1 MKRLLLLA
9 GAIWLMCI
17 SAMAAPDDIKC
28 RGIVVDENGEPLIG
42 ATVAVPGT
50 SIAAPTDIDG
60 AFSLSIP
67 KGKSIH
73 ITYVGYKPVTLKG
86 EPNMGTI
93 KLEVDAQMLE
103 DVVVTQS
110 AAKTRVTPV
119 ALSTISSQAI
129 EFKLGNQELPEVL
142 KSTPGVWATKDG
154 GGYGD
159 AKINMRGFKSE
170 NTAVMING
178 IPVNDMEWGGVYWS
192 NWAGLSDVTSSMQTQ
207 RGLGATIVSTPSIGG
222 TLNITTRTID
232 VEKGGN
238 VWYGMGN
245 DGMNNIGMKV
255 STGLMNNGWAV
266 TLLGSR
272 KWGDGYIQGTPFN
285 SYTWFVNV
293 SKRINESHQISLT
306 GFGSP
311 QTHYKRSSQDGL
323 SVEGWQGV
331 KDYMNGRSMYLFNP
345 TFGYDKDGQV
355 RSSNKNFY
363 HKPQI
368 SLNHIWQ
375 IDRTSSLSSAIYVS
389 LASGGGYSGQ
399 GSGRNGYSYSDWY
412 GASNGALNTKFR
424 RADGTFDYAK
434 IQAINAESTTGS
446 ELIMSESNNSHQWY
460 GLVSSYKKQIDQAN
474 SNRLNLTGGIDM
486 RYYIGNHNNKIVD
499 LYDGAYF
506 VDDQYR
512 AKMNLAN
519 NANAANPEWVYE
531 KLGVGDI
538 VYRNYKGYTA
548 QEGIYGQAEYTM
560 LNKKLNL
567 LVSGALNNTSY
578 WRRDLYYYDKQHERS
593 ETVNFLGG
601 TIKGGANYNLD
612 SRNNVYANLGYISRA
627 PFFSRGAFLNAT
639 NSNATNP
646 NAVNEKVMSYEVGYG
661 YSSPSFSVLVNGYY
675 TRWMDRTSTRGGEIT
690 TGAHAGDRYYFN
702 MQGVDARHMGLEM
715 NFTWIPAKWINIEG
729 MLSWGDWTWDSDATG
744 YFYNQLGQPLA
755 NLRGDL
761 ASGIMADN
769 HLKSVLNQKGVKVGG
784 SAQTTGALSA
794 TFLPFKGV
802 RCGIDWTMSAR
813 NYSDFTISD
822 SQFTGG
828 TINVADPWEIPWGQQ
843 FDLNASY
850 RFKIGNLNATLYGNV
865 YNLFNYNYIMD
876 AYTSNST
883 RGTWENAYRIF
894 YSFGRTY
901 AMRLKINF

>member
-506 VDDQYR
+506 VDD
-512 AKMNLAN
+512 
-519 NANAANPEWVYE
+519 
-531 KLGVGDI
+531 
-538 VYRNYKGYTA
+538 
-548 QEGIYGQAEYTM
+548 
-560 LNKKLNL
+560 
-567 LVSGALNNTSY
+567 
-578 WRRDLYYYDKQHERS
+578 
-593 ETVNFLGG
+593 
-601 TIKGGANYNLD
+601 
-612 SRNNVYANLGYISRA
+612 
-627 PFFSRGAFLNAT
+627 
-639 NSNATNP
+639 
-646 NAVNEKVMSYEVGYG
+646 
-661 YSSPSFSVLVNGYY
+661 
-675 TRWMDRTSTRGGEIT
+675 
-690 TGAHAGDRYYFN
+690 
-702 MQGVDARHMGLEM
+702 
-715 NFTWIPAKWINIEG
+715 
-729 MLSWGDWTWDSDATG
+729 
-744 YFYNQLGQPLA
+744 
-755 NLRGDL
+755 
-761 ASGIMADN
+761 
-769 HLKSVLNQKGVKVGG
+769 
-784 SAQTTGALSA
+784 
-794 TFLPFKGV
+794 
-802 RCGIDWTMSAR
+802 
-813 NYSDFTISD
+813 
-822 SQFTGG
+822 
-828 TINVADPWEIPWGQQ
+828 
-843 FDLNASY
+843 
-850 RFKIGNLNATLYGNV
+850 
-865 YNLFNYNYIMD
+865 
-876 AYTSNST
+876 
-883 RGTWENAYRIF
+883 
-894 YSFGRTY
+894 
-901 AMRLKINF
+901 